1 MATAATG
8 GARSAAR
15 PRLTR
20 ERVLRAALDYAD
32 AHGLAALSM
41 HKLGAEL
48 GVKGMS
54 LYSYVASK
62 EELLDGV
69 VEAMLAELEFP
80 AAGRMDWQDA
90 LRGYARAVRG
100 VICRHPAVA
109 PLLAGRPVVP
119 ARFLEVL
126 DACVRAMI
134 TGGYPDDRAV
144 ELLRAVLVY
153 AQGYALAEVS
163 WAASQALPGPDED
176 ALHRF
181 RRVAALVPGS
191 VPDSLLALAMRLCG
205 ECDMDA
211 QFEFGLDLMVA
222 GAEQGLTGHVSPPG
236 PAAS

>member
-1 MATAATG
+1 MTATA
-8 GARSAAR
+8 GARSLTR

-20 ERVLRAALDYAD
+20 ERVVRAALDYAD

-62 EELLDGV
+62 ESLLDGM
-69 VEAMLAELEFP
+69 VEAMLAELDPP
-80 AAGRMDWQDA
+80 AADRMSWQDA
-90 LRGYARAVRG
+90 LRGYARAIRD
-100 VICRHPAVA
+100 VIRRHPAVS

-119 ARFLEVL
+119 ASFLEVL
-126 DACVRAMI
+126 DAWVRAMI
-134 TGGYPDDRAV
+134 SGGVPADQAV
-144 ELLRAVLVY
+144 ALLRTVLVY

-163 WAASQALPGPDED
+163 WAASEALPGPDEGD
-176 ALHRF
+176 VHRF

-191 VPDSLLALAMRLCG
+191 VPDSLLALAIRLCG

>member
-1 MATAATG
+1 M
-8 GARSAAR
+8 
-15 PRLTR
+15 
-20 ERVLRAALDYAD
+20 LRAALDYAD

-48 GVKGMS
+48 GVRGMS

-62 EELLDGV
+62 EALLDGV
-69 VEAMLAELEFP
+69 VEAMLAELDFP
-80 AAGRMDWQDA
+80 AVGRMSWQDA

-100 VICRHPAVA
+100 VICRHPAVC
-109 PLLAGRPVVP
+109 PLLAGRSVVP

-126 DACVRAMI
+126 DACVLAMI
-134 TGGYPDDRAV
+134 AGGYPEDGAV

-191 VPDSLLALAMRLCG
+191 VPDSLLALAMRLFG
-205 ECDMDA
+205 ECDMGA

>member
-1 MATAATG
+1 MTTAATG
-8 GARSAAR
+8 GARSRTR

-62 EELLDGV
+62 DALLDGI
-69 VEAMLAELEFP
+69 VEAMLAELAPP
-80 AAGRMDWQDA
+80 AAGQMSWQDA
-90 LRGYARAVRG
+90 LRGYARAVRD
-100 VICRHPAVA
+100 VIRRHPAVS
-109 PLLAGRPVVP
+109 PLLAGRAVVP
-119 ARFLEVL
+119 ASFLQVL
-126 DACVRAMI
+126 DAWVRAMI
-134 TGGYPDDRAV
+134 SGGCREDQAV
-144 ELLRAVLVY
+144 ALLRAVLVY

-163 WAASQALPGPDED
+163 WATSQALPGPEED
-176 ALHRF
+176 DLHRF

-191 VPDSLLALAMRLCG
+191 VPDSLFALAISLCG

-211 QFEFGLDLMVA
+211 QFEFGLGLMVT
-222 GAEQGLTGHVSPPG
+222 GAEQSLTGHVSPPG